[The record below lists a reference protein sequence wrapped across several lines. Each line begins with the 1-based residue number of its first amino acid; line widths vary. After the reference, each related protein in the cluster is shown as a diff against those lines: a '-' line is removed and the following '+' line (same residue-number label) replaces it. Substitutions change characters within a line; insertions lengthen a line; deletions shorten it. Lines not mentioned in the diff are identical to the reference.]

1 MCLSGSYR
9 SMELDPGIFQFE
21 ITENVAT
28 EYSESSAQPL
38 MILQK
43 WGSTCAWMISVPVMQ
58 I

>member
-1 MCLSGSYR
+1 MCSSDHTGYG
-9 SMELDPGIFQFE
+9 LDPGYFQFE